1 MTDKDYNPVQLAER
15 WNQELKIAKRDDEK
29 WVKRGKKII
38 RRYRD
43 ERQGYS
49 DTAKRYNI
57 LWSNIQTL
65 FPSMY
70 GRTPQAQVERRQKD
84 QDPIG
89 RTASQIL
96 ERALQYELDN
106 YADFDHAMR
115 AAVMDR
121 LLPGRGVAWVRFES
135 KEIQAADG
143 QVTQQSYAA
152 IDTVYWEEFRCSPA
166 RNWEE
171 VTWVARRVYMSKQ
184 DGIERFGEYFAEVP
198 LTHEPIGLDEMVKNG
213 EDVAH
218 MKKAQVWEIWD
229 SRQVRFAGLQKAA

>member
-70 GRTPQAQVERRQKD
+70 GRTPKAQVERRQKD
-84 QDPIG
+84 
-89 RTASQIL
+89 
-96 ERALQYELDN
+96 
-106 YADFDHAMR
+106 
-115 AAVMDR
+115 
-121 LLPGRGVAWVRFES
+121 
-135 KEIQAADG
+135 
-143 QVTQQSYAA
+143 
-152 IDTVYWEEFRCSPA
+152 
-166 RNWEE
+166 
-171 VTWVARRVYMSKQ
+171 
-184 DGIERFGEYFAEVP
+184 
-198 LTHEPIGLDEMVKNG
+198 
-213 EDVAH
+213 
-218 MKKAQVWEIWD
+218 
-229 SRQVRFAGLQKAA
+229 